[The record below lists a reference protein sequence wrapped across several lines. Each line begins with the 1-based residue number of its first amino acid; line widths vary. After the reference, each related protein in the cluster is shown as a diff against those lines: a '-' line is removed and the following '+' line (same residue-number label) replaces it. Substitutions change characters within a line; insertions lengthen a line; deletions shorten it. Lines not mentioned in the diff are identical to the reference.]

1 MGQFRG
7 FVMPN
12 WIYYFKK
19 TGGMN
24 LIKQYWKSHVLLFAV
39 LQFILLGKTKKSL
52 ELLRLC
58 VGLKI
63 NHKLEKKYGKLIKE
77 KNNDLIERS
86 SRKVWVYWYQGLEN
100 APLVVRRCFNSV
112 KKNLRDWDIVFI
124 HKGNIDDYVTFPAFI
139 KDKFEKGIIGQ
150 AHFSDLLRLEL
161 LIKYGGLWLDS
172 TVYCSGNNISQSI
185 LNSDLFVFQSLKP
198 GADGHVTQ
206 MSNWLIWAKT
216 NNHILIETQRLL
228 YEYWRNYDFLVDYF
242 IFHQFFSIVCR
253 AFPEEA
259 EKIPQ
264 FCNSTPHILLLN
276 FFKPY
281 NEIMFNDLCIQTCFH
296 KLSYKFNEV
305 DVSKKETFFDKIIN
319 LGID

>member
-1 MGQFRG
+1 
-7 FVMPN
+7 MPN
-12 WIYYFKK
+12 WMYYFKK

-58 VGLKI
+58 VSLKI

-77 KNNDLIERS
+77 KSNDLVEQS

-100 APLVVRRCFNSV
+100 APLIVRRCFDSV

-124 HKGNIDDYVTFPAFI
+124 HKGNIGDYVTFPAFV

-216 NNHILIETQRLL
+216 NNHILIETRRLL

-253 AFPEEA
+253 VFPEEA

-305 DVSKKETFFDKIIN
+305 DMSKKETFYRHIVEE
-319 LGID
+319 